1 VTAGR
6 YFLATVVSGLSMW
19 VIAGL
24 WHNLIMPGLYAD
36 RHASHDGIG
45 LLLVAYLVL
54 SGMMVYLYGQLSSVD
69 GLAGGLWFG
78 ALVGILWVLPHGL
91 AMAGAHGDSIAY
103 VVRNTAW
110 HVVEQALGGAV
121 IVTIISRTRNDRKHG

>member
-1 VTAGR
+1 
-6 YFLATVVSGLSMW
+6 MW